1 MGAPSATAMPAN
13 VAPGETVDISVNLT
27 APERTGEYLGFW
39 QFEDPSGRRF
49 GVGNSGN
56 ELVWV
61 KVHVYLRPAATAT
74 LLLLPSNTPTLIPAP
89 LGSPSPIASSAPLTA
104 ESPSPS
110 PTLPVSV
117 VDFARDAC
125 TAIWFSAGNILPCP
139 QPNIDS
145 QGGIEILS
153 QATLEDGSISNN
165 PALAIS
171 PNLLQGATLQ
181 AIFPDIIVQ
190 PGQMFKAIVG
200 CEGLANPC
208 SAIFHFGYQDSDG
221 VIRDL
226 WAIGEFSDGQNTTV
240 SVDLTPLAN
249 QKVRFVLSVTSLT
262 ANSRGRALWI
272 APRILESQMPL
283 QTLQAT
289 YSPTATETLAPGQA
303 TITPS
308 PIPTATTTPT
318 SPQPTTS
325 FWESFLQWISN
336 LFKQLFGNAPDS

>member
-39 QFEDPSGRRF
+39 QFENPSGRRF
-49 GVGNSGN
+49 GVGNSGI

-61 KVHVYLRPAATAT
+61 KVHVYLRPTVT
-74 LLLLPSNTPTLIPAP
+74 VTILPLPSNTPTLVPTA
-89 LGSPSPIASSAPLTA
+89 LASPSPIASSAALTA

-110 PTLPVSV
+110 ATLPVSV

-125 TAIWFSAGNILPCP
+125 MAIWFSAGNILPCP
-139 QPNIDS
+139 QPNSDS

-153 QATLEDGSISNN
+153 QATLEDGSITNN
-165 PALAIS
+165 PALAVS
-171 PNLLQGATLQ
+171 PNALQGATIQ

-190 PGQMFKAIVG
+190 PGQIFKAIVG
-200 CEGLANPC
+200 CEGLGDPC
-208 SAIFHFGYQDSDG
+208 SVIFHFGYQDSDG

-272 APRILESQMPL
+272 APRILESQLPL

-289 YSPTATETLAPGQA
+289 YPPTATETLTPVQA
-303 TITPS
+303 TVTPS
-308 PIPTATTTPT
+308 PIPTATTIPT
-318 SPQPTTS
+318 NPQPATS
-325 FWESFLQWISN
+325 FWEGLLQWISN
-336 LFKQLFGNAPDS
+336 LWEQLFGNASDS